1 MAKTKKKVYVET
13 SVVSNLTA
21 RRSSRVA
28 DALMQITTEFYSETL
43 DDLYKVKDDIAN
55 EYNSLTEFCI
65 HLKDV
70 ESMMRANG
78 ATFLSHATHPS
89 FANGTTAGAAAH

>member
-1 MAKTKKKVYVET
+1 MKID
-13 SVVSNLTA
+13 SL
-21 RRSSRVA
+21 
-28 DALMQITTEFYSETL
+28 FYSETL
-43 DDLYKVKDDIAN
+43 DDLYKVKEDIAN

-78 ATFLSHATHPS
+78 ATFLSHTTHPA
-89 FANGTTAGAAAH
+89 FANVKVVNAAK